1 MADERG
7 GYRKPKGG
15 QPPSGPGRFSRRT
28 DGDDLKRTPGLQNS
42 DLQQG
47 DVSRLEQAQGIA
59 PRAKSPGV
67 APAASSP
74 SRRGAG
80 GSGASLDL
88 FNMPS
93 ANPNE
98 PVTSGLDVG
107 PGLGSDS
114 LTSVPKDEDDLLI
127 GYLERLAYG
136 FNSKV
141 AVETLTEMRTGP
153 APDARPL
160 APQAPPQ
167 TQPMAP
173 PMGSPAQPEPEEDL
187 ELFSEDE
194 EDIAPEEIPAEDVVA
209 EDETMPPVETT
220 DDMGGEAELEGE
232 VDAG

>member
-1 MADERG
+1 MARG
-7 GYRKPKGG
+7 GRTYPSAG
-15 QPPSGPGRFSRRT
+15 QPPSGPGKFSKRT
-28 DGDDLKRTPGLQNS
+28 DGNEVPRTPGLDNS

-47 DVSRLEQAQGIA
+47 DVSKLEQAQSIA

-67 APAASSP
+67 AAPSRTSSP
-74 SRRGAG
+74 RRGAG
-80 GSGASLDL
+80 GGAGSLDL

-93 ANPNE
+93 ANPDE

-114 LTSVPKDEDDLLI
+114 LNSLPKDEDDLLM
-127 GYLERLAYG
+127 GYLERLAFG

-153 APDARPL
+153 APDSRPL

-167 TQPMAP
+167 QAPSMAP

-187 ELFSEDE
+187 ELFADDE
-194 EDIAPEEIPAEDVVA
+194 TDEAPEEIPAEDVVA
-209 EDETMPPVETT
+209 EEETMTPAPEPTEEALPEEPV
-220 DDMGGEAELEGE
+220 
-232 VDAG
+232 